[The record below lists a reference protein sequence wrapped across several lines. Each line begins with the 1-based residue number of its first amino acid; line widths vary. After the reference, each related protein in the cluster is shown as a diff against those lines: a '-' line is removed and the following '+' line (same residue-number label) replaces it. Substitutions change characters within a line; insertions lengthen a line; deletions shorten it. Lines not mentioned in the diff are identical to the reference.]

1 MTAKKMALVVAMVL
15 LPSLAFGSAVTYSTS
30 GSVTGA
36 SFIVYQGV
44 SSRHIPANQIP
55 ASNVSFG
62 KLKITCAAASC
73 TPAAGATLTVT
84 ISETL
89 PGVGTGSTSAA
100 LTGTF
105 TQTSGGTLTL
115 VWSGP
120 VSITAGGV
128 TTIYTPVTTTVNCV
142 HGLCD
147 EPLRVNISQT
157 TVPEPS
163 TELLLG
169 LGTLGLIGLAT
180 ASRKL
185 IST

>member
-1 MTAKKMALVVAMVL
+1 MTAKKMVLVVAMAL

-44 SSRHIPANQIP
+44 SNRHIPANHIP

-84 ISETL
+84 ISEKL
-89 PGVGTGSTSAA
+89 PGVGMGSTSATLA
-100 LTGTF
+100 GTF
-105 TQTSGGTLTL
+105 TTSGGTLTL

-142 HGLCD
+142 RGICD

-157 TVPEPS
+157 TTVPEPS
-163 TELLLG
+163 AELLLG
-169 LGTLGLIGLAT
+169 LGTLGLMGLAA

-185 IST
+185 NSV